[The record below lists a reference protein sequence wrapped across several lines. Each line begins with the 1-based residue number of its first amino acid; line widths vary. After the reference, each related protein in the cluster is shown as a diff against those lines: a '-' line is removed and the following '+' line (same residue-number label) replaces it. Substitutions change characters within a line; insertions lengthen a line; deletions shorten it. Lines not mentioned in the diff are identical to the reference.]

1 MHLYLLDK
9 RVLSQGLL
17 RCTGT
22 RNLLINIFK
31 LNLSS
36 VVYLFIRKRIERK
49 PRSWPVH
56 RNRLHTPPSVSVY
69 LIYLLQSLP
78 LV

>member
-1 MHLYLLDK
+1 MFVQY
-9 RVLSQGLL
+9 S
-17 RCTGT
+17 
-22 RNLLINIFK
+22 LI
-31 LNLSS
+31 LSS
-36 VVYLFIRKRIERK
+36 KMIERK

-78 LV
+78 LVGQVDACLFSSLCWGGGGDPNPAKGP